1 VTLLSLAV
9 GATIAWLYLGMGTAL
24 VSEWLTSANAS
35 YGLALVAVASVLAWR
50 RRRVF
55 TCERDPHSPPTIG
68 LLILLSGVLLYLT
81 GALGADVFLTRI
93 SLVIV
98 LTGTTCF
105 LAGTRATRV
114 MAAPLFF
121 LLIAIPPPTLVV
133 TALTLPLQMA
143 ASRIGEATLAAG
155 GVSVVRDGNLLRL
168 PSTTLEVAEA
178 CSGMRSLLSL
188 GALAM
193 LLSWATERSWPR
205 RLVIVAAAVPI
216 AVVVN
221 GLRVAVTGFACEW
234 WGRQAAADPW
244 HTLTGWLT
252 FVAAMALLIALGRL
266 LRGPSARGGALKTV
280 EV

>member
-1 VTLLSLAV
+1 MTLLSVAV
-9 GATIAWLYLGMGTAL
+9 GATIAWLYFGTGTAL
-24 VSEWLTSANAS
+24 VSEWLTSANSS
-35 YGLALVAVASVLAWR
+35 YGLALIAVAGAFAWR
-50 RRRVF
+50 RRRAF
-55 TCERDPHSPPTIG
+55 ESARDSHSPPIVG

-81 GALGADVFLTRI
+81 GTLGADVFLTRV

-105 LAGTRATRV
+105 LAGWRATRV

-143 ASRIGEATLAAG
+143 ASHIGATALAAG
-155 GVSVVRDGNLLRL
+155 GVPVIRDGNLLRL

-193 LLSWATERSWPR
+193 LLAWATERSWPR
-205 RLVIVAAAVPI
+205 RVLIVAAAVPI
-216 AVVVN
+216 AVAVN
-221 GLRVAVTGFACEW
+221 GFRVAATGFACEW

-252 FVAAMALLIALGRL
+252 FAAAMALLLALGKV
-266 LRGPSARGGALKTV
+266 LRGPRVGGLKAV

>member
-1 VTLLSLAV
+1 MTLLSLAV
-9 GATIAWLYLGMGTAL
+9 GATIAWLYFGTGTAL
-24 VSEWLTSANAS
+24 VSEWLTSANSS
-35 YGLALVAVASVLAWR
+35 YGLALIAVAGILAWR

-55 TCERDPHSPPTIG
+55 ACERDPHSPPTIG
-68 LLILLSGVLLYLT
+68 LLILVSGVLLYLAGT
-81 GALGADVFLTRI
+81 LGADVFLTRV
-93 SLVIV
+93 SLVIT

-143 ASRIGEATLAAG
+143 ASRIGETTLAAG
-155 GVSVVRDGNLLRL
+155 GVPVVRDGNLLRL

-252 FVAAMALLIALGRL
+252 FVAAMALLVALGRL
-266 LRGPSARGGALKTV
+266 LRGTAARGGGLKAV